1 MPHHSFSIVLKD
13 NLQLKFETMSKRA
26 LKRPKFIRT
35 SERSRPQKRVF
46 PPEGRNFPANLTDRL
61 EKDDV
66 ERVSYICHQDSI
78 PLYCGNFRQPKSSY
92 CLEGFFVIV
101 PLFQGNGSALCVKA
115 PGSNIFTSLNQ
126 VAEKF
131 GKQKNFR
138 YDLRINLAGEGEE
151 LRCVYFGYAHEY
163 LIMNRYLLKLPFLD
177 VIASSPNSN
186 GSLQDDP
193 LLNETSS
200 TGSNEFADES
210 VDDSGEIQD
219 DYENGNQHLIE
230 NPEHEMDTY
239 DPLSGNNSQ
248 QEIPEQEMY
257 ELDVSVKHEIEESP
271 VLGNQF
277 ATLLN
282 IANYA
287 SLSDSRSVR
296 LLLWK
301 LSKRVGPQV
310 MGMLRNVPQKM
321 FDNNTNRRLQANS
334 LSTGAERKGSI
345 WRLLKLCPICIPK
358 FNTLDQYYEHV
369 EEHHPDLPIACNHA
383 LNVKGNYSFC
393 DICPYASG
401 ICDNSEQLAQHVYDA
416 HYANSKPFHKLFLFE
431 RVFILCFAGCELEE
445 DFIVEFTS
453 WMEKVEPFLQDGY

>member
-1 MPHHSFSIVLKD
+1 MPHHSLSIVLKD
-13 NLQLKFETMSKRA
+13 NLQPDFKTMSKKA
-26 LKRPKFIRT
+26 PKRPKFVRT
-35 SERSRPQKRVF
+35 SERSRPKKRVF
-46 PPEGRNFPANLTDRL
+46 PPEGRNFPANLTKRF

-66 ERVSYICHQDSI
+66 ERISYICHQDSI
-78 PLYCGNFRQPKSSY
+78 PLYCGNFRKPKSSY

-101 PLFQGNGSALCVKA
+101 PLFRGNGSALCVKD
-115 PGSNIFTSLNQ
+115 PQSNIFTSLNR
-126 VAEKF
+126 VAERF

-138 YDLRINLAGEGEE
+138 YDLRINLALEGEE

-177 VIASSPNSN
+177 VLASSPNSN
-186 GSLQDDP
+186 GSLQEDS

-200 TGSNEFADES
+200 TGSNEFEDES
-210 VDDSGEIQD
+210 VDDSGEVQD
-219 DYENGNQHLIE
+219 EYGNDDQLLIE
-230 NPEHEMDTY
+230 NPEYGMDTM

-248 QEIPEQEMY
+248 QENPEQEMY
-257 ELDVSVKHEIEESP
+257 DLDVSIKHEIEESP
-271 VLGNQF
+271 EIGNQF

-282 IANYA
+282 IANCA

-296 LLLWK
+296 RLLWK

-310 MGMLRNVPQKM
+310 MSMLRNIPQKQ

-358 FNTLDQYYEHV
+358 FNTLDKYYEHV
-369 EEHHPDLPIACNHA
+369 EEHHPDNPIACNHA
-383 LNVKGNYSFC
+383 LNVEGDYSFC
-393 DICPYASG
+393 DICIYASG
-401 ICDNSEQLAQHVYDA
+401 ICEDSKQLAQHVYDV

-431 RVFILCFAGCELEE
+431 KVFILCFAGCELEE
-445 DFIVEFTS
+445 DFIVKFTS
-453 WMEKVEPFLQDGY
+453 WMEEVEPFLQDGY